1 VGEHPI
7 GGYAEHDESVGLRR
21 EVSTVRRHAGVA
33 QGLSAV
39 YADSPTYGTIIG
51 IYFGLR
57 IRTRD
62 DHVSPGEW
70 CTLSAPQWATV

>member
-1 VGEHPI
+1 MGEHPI

-33 QGLSAV
+33 QGPSAV
-39 YADSPTYGTIIG
+39 HADSLTYGTITG
-51 IYFGLR
+51 INFGLR

-62 DHVSPGEW
+62 DRTNPGEW
-70 CTLSAPQWATV
+70 CILSAVQ